1 MAASSSSTPS
11 RWMYDVF
18 LSFRGKDVRKNFVDH
33 LYVALVARNI
43 RTFKD
48 DKSLVKGNSISPEL
62 FKAIEGS
69 RFAIVIFSRN
79 YTKSSWCLDELV
91 KIIEC
96 KKLRGLTVIPVFYR
110 VGPSAL
116 LHRCRLTFGAIRRRS
131 RMELR
136 AWRQAVTEA
145 VNTAG
150 WDVQNEAN
158 GHKSGVIHQIV
169 MHVRRKLDH
178 PVSNVKGD
186 LVGIYSRVGEVK
198 LLLELGTDVV
208 RFIGIWGMGGIGK
221 TTVASAL
228 FDNISHQFES
238 AIFIHE
244 VRERSKNYGL
254 ENLQEIMISKILN
267 QRNVKVDSITHGTQR
282 MKSILCR
289 KKVLVILD
297 DVDNTVQVNALARNC
312 DWFGKGSRIIITT
325 RDKRILAN
333 PNIANI
339 HEGYLLRM
347 TESVEVFNLNAFK
360 KIQPPK
366 EFNELADLI
375 VEYVGGLPLALK
387 VLGSFLYGRDLKL
400 WESTVAR
407 LRDIPEH
414 DIINKLRVSFD
425 QGLSEVQQE
434 IFLNIACFFRGEQE
448 DYAKQVLDSFQ
459 LHAAIGIQ
467 VLVEKSLVVISQGN
481 INQPAASRKRD
492 RSPSAGPSQAVSS
505 RKGKESVTEFSSEKH
520 EVDDDLY
527 DSSEDLLS
535 EKGKEFEDMG
545 K

>member
-18 LSFRGKDVRKNFVDH
+18 LSFRGEDTRKNFVDH
-33 LYVALVARNI
+33 LYNALAARNI

-96 KKLRGLTVIPVFYR
+96 KKLRGLTVIPVFYHIN
-110 VGPSAL
+110 PSYFRHLLGEESTMTRTRYLLGMRAL
-116 LHRCRLTFGAIRRRS
+116 KEATWELKGATWERA
-131 RMELR
+131 LR
-136 AWRQAVTEA
+136 EA

-158 GHKSGVIHQIV
+158 GREAKVIQKLV
-169 MHVRRKLDH
+169 MN
-178 PVSNVKGD
+178 VSNKLNHPIANIKED
-186 LVGIYSRVGEVK
+186 LVGIDSRVDEVK

-267 QRNVKVDSITHGTQR
+267 QRNVKVDSIPHGAEWISNNVR
-282 MKSILCR
+282 H

-339 HEGYLLRM
+339 HRGRLLVE
-347 TESVEVFNLNAFK
+347 TESVELFNLNAFK
-360 KIQPPK
+360 KIHPPK
-366 EFNELADLI
+366 EFKELADLI
-375 VEYVGGLPLALK
+375 VKYAGGLPLALK
-387 VLGSFLYGRDLKL
+387 VLGTFLYDRNIEMWKSVVD
-400 WESTVAR
+400 R
-407 LRDIPEH
+407 LRDIPED
-414 DIINKLRVSFD
+414 DIIEKLRVSYD
-425 QGLSEVQQE
+425 DGL
-434 IFLNIACFFRGEQE
+434 
-448 DYAKQVLDSFQ
+448 K
-459 LHAAIGIQ
+459 
-467 VLVEKSLVVISQGN
+467 K
-481 INQPAASRKRD
+481 
-492 RSPSAGPSQAVSS
+492 
-505 RKGKESVTEFSSEKH
+505 
-520 EVDDDLY
+520 
-527 DSSEDLLS
+527 
-535 EKGKEFEDMG
+535 
-545 K
+545 